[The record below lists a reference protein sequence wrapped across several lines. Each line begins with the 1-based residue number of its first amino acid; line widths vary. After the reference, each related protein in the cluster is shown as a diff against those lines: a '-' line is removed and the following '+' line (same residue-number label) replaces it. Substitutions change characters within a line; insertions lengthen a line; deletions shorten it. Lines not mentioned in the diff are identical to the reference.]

1 LARSFQIAADEMTK
15 LAPFIDDLDGVGG
28 GDCDTG
34 TNARVT
40 FQTLAHGCEQLSDS
54 DPLSVG
60 LDCAIQSGIR
70 GALGHC
76 GVLLVSILSSWHSA
90 LDDASITP
98 VVLRRMLLATPSA
111 LKAAHAQGSATDA
124 MLREACSELEGLGD
138 TLPEVPQELSAF
150 CAAAQF
156 GLVEATGLPA
166 PPSTPVQRSLR
177 SCSALSM
184 LPAATIWGCSN
195 LLLQCLRN
203 WRGMEATVSVPMPR
217 RLIAHSQSMSFF
229 KEPLMMSMLSVAS
242 LTLWG
247 RVIPGPGMPTSSDWA
262 SGASTSILPHLCLS
276 IPNVVGRFASMSL
289 MLVPMKQLESIPLPM
304 A

>member
-1 LARSFQIAADEMTK
+1 MPCCVRHVQNSKDLAIRSPRFLK
-15 LAPFIDDLDGVGG
+15 
-28 GDCDTG
+28 
-34 TNARVT
+34 NSR
-40 FQTLAHGCEQLSDS
+40 
-54 DPLSVG
+54 
-60 LDCAIQSGIR
+60 R
-70 GALGHC
+70 
-76 GVLLVSILSSWHSA
+76 SA
-90 LDDASITP
+90 LPHNSASSRP
-98 VVLRRMLLATPSA
+98 R
-111 LKAAHAQGSATDA
+111 
-124 MLREACSELEGLGD
+124 
-138 TLPEVPQELSAF
+138 
-150 CAAAQF
+150 
-156 GLVEATGLPA
+156 GLPA

-262 SGASTSILPHLCLS
+262 SGASTSILPRLYLF
-276 IPNVVGRFASMSL
+276 IPNVVGRFASTSL
-289 MLVPMKQLESIPLPM
+289 MRVPMKQLESIPLLM